1 LAEQAVEATI
11 LANRSL
17 ALDEETETVLEGEA
31 LNIGHSLLFFEGIG
45 HTCETE
51 FAELAKGLFN

>member
-1 LAEQAVEATI
+1 LAEQAVEAAI
-11 LANRSL
+11 LANGSL